1 MGESE
6 ETKQN
11 LRRSKNFDIYVSV
24 YIGCY
29 NQYFVPDMETGH

>member
-1 MGESE
+1 MGQSE